1 MDKRDG
7 YGEGKETKARDA
19 DFYLKNMPIAFCA
32 AEVLTDGEGRPY
44 DCRFV
49 YCNRAYARLA
59 GRPCETLAGKR
70 ASEVYGT
77 VDRRLLTYCQDAAA
91 HGRERVLQDY
101 SPDGRRHFLIYTYP
115 LEQGLCGCVMQDVT
129 EHRRMEQKL
138 LLEHEKRKSF
148 LEATTEIDFEYDFA
162 TDTLAFGS
170 EGDASRNSQVV
181 KGGLEGL
188 VRNGII
194 KERDRARIEDAFREL
209 KKGKKAVEF
218 NIQARLEGNDRYC
231 WYTVSSSS
239 YVEQQTGHMR
249 VVGYLRNIEQ
259 LVRTQAAL
267 KKEAM
272 YDPLVNLYNVKTG
285 REMVTE
291 ALKEM
296 GENECGILFLIDID
310 DFKKINDTYGHQK
323 GDEVLKQFADI
334 LKRVFR
340 RSDIVYR
347 MGGDEF
353 IGFAVHVTQPDQAVD
368 RIMERLYSCLAETEK
383 AGFALRC
390 SAGVFVGSRRSS
402 YSDFYRMADQ
412 ALYAAKRAGKNKY
425 RVLRE
430 REC

>member
-7 YGEGKETKARDA
+7 YAEEKGGKARDA
-19 DFYLKNMPIAFCA
+19 DFYLKNMPIAYCA
-32 AEVLTDGEGRPY
+32 VEVLTDGEGHPD
-44 DCRFV
+44 DCRYV
-49 YCNRAYARLA
+49 YCNKAYARIVKQPY
-59 GRPCETLAGKR
+59 GTLEGKR
-70 ASEVYGT
+70 GMEVYGT
-77 VDRRLLTYCQDAAA
+77 VDRELLRYCYDAAS
-91 HGRERVLQDY
+91 HGTEHVLKDY
-101 SPDGRRHFLIYTYP
+101 SPDEEKHFLIYIYP
-115 LEQGLCGCVMQDVT
+115 LEEGLCGCVLQDVT

-162 TDTLAFGS
+162 TGTLAFGS
-170 EGDASRNSQVV
+170 EGDVSKKNQVI

-188 VRNGII
+188 VKNGVI
-194 KERDRARIEDAFREL
+194 KERDRARIENAFQEL

-218 NIQARLEGNDRYC
+218 NIEARLEGSGRYC

-239 YVEQQTGHMR
+239 YVEQKTGHMR

-259 LVRTQAAL
+259 LIRTQAAL

-272 YDPLVNLYNVKTG
+272 YDPLVELYNVKTG

-296 GENECGILFLIDID
+296 GENESGIMFLIDID
-310 DFKKINDTYGHQK
+310 DFKQINDTYGHQK

-334 LKRVFR
+334 LKHVFR

-353 IGFAVHVTQPDQAVD
+353 IGFAVHVSQPDQAVD
-368 RIMERLYSCLAETEK
+368 RIMERLYSWLDEADK
-383 AGFALRC
+383 DGFAIHC
-390 SAGVFVGSRRSS
+390 SAGVFVGSGKSS
-402 YSDFYRMADQ
+402 YSDFYKMADQ

-425 RVLRE
+425 RVIRE
-430 REC
+430 SE

>member
-7 YGEGKETKARDA
+7 YAEEKGGKARDA

-32 AEVLTDGEGRPY
+32 VEILTDNEGHPA

-49 YCNRAYARLA
+49 YCNKAYARIA
-59 GRPCETLAGKR
+59 NQPYGTLEGKQWL
-70 ASEVYGT
+70 EVYGT
-77 VDRRLLTYCQDAAA
+77 VDQVLLQYCYDAAS
-91 HGRERVLQDY
+91 HGREHVMKDY
-101 SPDGRRHFLIYTYP
+101 SPDDEKHFLIYIYP
-115 LEQGLCGCVMQDVT
+115 LEEGLCGCVLQDVT

-170 EGDASRNSQVV
+170 EGDVSRKNRVI

-188 VRNGII
+188 VKNGVIN
-194 KERDRARIEDAFREL
+194 ERDRTRIENAFQEL

-218 NIQARLEGNDRYC
+218 NIQARLEESGRYC

-259 LVRTQAAL
+259 LIRTQAAL

-272 YDPLVNLYNVKTG
+272 YDPLVPLYNVKTG
-285 REMVTE
+285 REMVTA

-296 GENECGILFLIDID
+296 GENESGIMFLIDID
-310 DFKKINDTYGHQK
+310 NFKRINDTYGHQK
-323 GDEVLKQFADI
+323 GDEALKQFAEI

-353 IGFAVHVTQPDQAVD
+353 IGFAVHVSQPDKAVD
-368 RIMERLYSCLAETEK
+368 RIMERLYSWLDEAEK
-383 AGFALRC
+383 DGFALHC
-390 SAGVFVGSRRSS
+390 SVGVFVGSRKSS

-425 RVLRE
+425 RVIRE
-430 REC
+430 GE

>member
-1 MDKRDG
+1 M
-7 YGEGKETKARDA
+7 
-19 DFYLKNMPIAFCA
+19 
-32 AEVLTDGEGRPY
+32 
-44 DCRFV
+44 
-49 YCNRAYARLA
+49 
-59 GRPCETLAGKR
+59 
-70 ASEVYGT
+70 
-77 VDRRLLTYCQDAAA
+77 
-91 HGRERVLQDY
+91 
-101 SPDGRRHFLIYTYP
+101 
-115 LEQGLCGCVMQDVT
+115 
-129 EHRRMEQKL
+129 
-138 LLEHEKRKSF
+138 
-148 LEATTEIDFEYDFA
+148 
-162 TDTLAFGS
+162 
-170 EGDASRNSQVV
+170 V

-390 SAGVFVGSRRSS
+390 SAGVFVGSGRSS

-430 REC
+430 RGC